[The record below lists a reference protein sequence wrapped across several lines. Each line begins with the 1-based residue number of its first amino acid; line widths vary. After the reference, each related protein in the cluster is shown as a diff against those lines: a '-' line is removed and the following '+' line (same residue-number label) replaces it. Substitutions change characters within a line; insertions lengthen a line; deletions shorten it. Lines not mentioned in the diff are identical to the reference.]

1 MQRNLNILIIEDD
14 TKTCQRFVE
23 YVESGDEIN
32 IVSITNNSYRALEL
46 VEECLP
52 DAIILDLE
60 LNDGKGNGMSFL
72 ESLKNV
78 QIPFKPFILIT
89 TNNSSNTIYDYARQL
104 GADFIMSK
112 HQEDYSEEKAIEF
125 LKLMKAIIQENIQ
138 KQHTEY
144 TSTETPQDYN
154 KRLLRLITIELDRIG
169 ISPKAIGYKYLS
181 EAILLVIHGQS
192 SNLSGT
198 IAKKYNKTDTSVE
211 RAMQNA
217 INKAWRSNDIDELLK
232 HYTAK
237 ISSDKGVPTL
247 TEFIYY
253 YARKISN
260 DN

>member
-1 MQRNLNILIIEDD
+1 MHRNLNILIIEDD
-14 TKTCQRFVE
+14 MQTCQKFVE
-23 YVESGDEIN
+23 YADSSDEIN

-46 VEECLP
+46 VEEYLP

-60 LNDGKGNGMSFL
+60 LNDGKGNGMLFL
-72 ESLKNV
+72 ESLKNA

-112 HQEDYSEEKAIEF
+112 HQEDYSEAKAIEF
-125 LKLMKAIIQENIQ
+125 LKMMKAIIQGNIQ
-138 KQHTEY
+138 KQHAEYAATEP
-144 TSTETPQDYN
+144 PQDYN
-154 KRLLRLITIELDRIG
+154 KRLLRLITIELDHIG

-181 EAILLVIHGQS
+181 EAILLVINGKNH
-192 SNLSGT
+192 NLSGT
-198 IAKKYNKTDTSVE
+198 IAERYDKTDTSVE

-237 ISSDKGVPTL
+237 ISSEKGVPTL

-260 DN
+260 SN